1 MGAMEKSIYTPE
13 YTALRTELRKLRQ
26 HAGLSQRQLARRLR
40 VPHSWVA
47 KVETGERRI
56 DLVEFAWF
64 ASACGVAPFAAL
76 EQLLPRLTW
85 KARPPMKGGRAK

>member
-1 MGAMEKSIYTPE
+1 MEKSIYSRE
-13 YTALRTELRKLRQ
+13 YLRLRQELRAIRNA
-26 HAGLSQRQLARRLR
+26 AGLSQRELAIRLD

-64 ASACGVAPFAAL
+64 CTACEIQPAKVARSLLNGFAASRVGGPGL
-76 EQLLPRLTW
+76 RR
-85 KARPPMKGGRAK
+85 KAR